1 MSKLKHRACAFHPA
15 CDMAHTSRAFASS
28 HPALLRPFSSMM
40 AAQTAHA
47 PHKTSPTGRQLVVDA
62 ASASH
67 GGKDGWET
75 QESLVASL
83 AGGDRILGRA
93 RGDRRRARDSGGDGL

>member
-1 MSKLKHRACAFHPA
+1 
-15 CDMAHTSRAFASS
+15 
-28 HPALLRPFSSMM
+28 MM
-40 AAQTAHA
+40 AAQTAL
-47 PHKTSPTGRQLVVDA
+47 PHTKQSPTGRQLVVDA

-83 AGGDRILGRA
+83 AGGDRLLGGP
-93 RGDRRRARDSGGDGL
+93 RGDRRRARDSGGNGL